1 MSKSYWLAL
10 LLALPMAGL
19 AQPPAGAQQ
28 AFQKVCGACHSLETV
43 TSQRRTRPQ
52 WQESITSMI
61 ARGAKGTEEE
71 FSLILDYL
79 TVQYG
84 PVSPAAADRRRQ
96 QRRRPADAGAERR
109 SRPARPIST
118 WSTRQPPIA
127 ADGSMRP
134 SASPVTGRTRAAA
147 IKART

>member
-10 LLALPMAGL
+10 LLAAPVVGL

-52 WQESITSMI
+52 WQESIASMV

-84 PVSPAAADRRRQ
+84 PTSP
-96 QRRRPADAGAERR
+96 GA
-109 SRPARPIST
+109 P
-118 WSTRQPPIA
+118 
-127 ADGSMRP
+127 G
-134 SASPVTGRTRAAA
+134 PVTASAAPA
-147 IKART
+147 